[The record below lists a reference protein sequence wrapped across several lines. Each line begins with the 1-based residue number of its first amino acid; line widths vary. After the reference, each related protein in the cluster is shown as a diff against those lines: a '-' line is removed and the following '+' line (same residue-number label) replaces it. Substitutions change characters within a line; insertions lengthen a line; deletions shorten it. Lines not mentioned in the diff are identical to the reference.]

1 LQIIYRFLTAEIEI
15 GGKVSHTMPHLA
27 YILIGDPDPER
38 ALSRAEFLND
48 AGYRCIQAS
57 DAHTLIGLAGSRLP
71 DVILMGQFTAPVDS
85 LNIIRALKSA
95 DSTQSTPI
103 ILMDLPPQADL
114 LTLVQDEEV
123 DDILGPDDDNQELLL
138 RLPRLTRSSVMQ
150 AELARRIKTASEF
163 GLTVDRNSFKRPYA
177 KRPLVLAVAPDDAS
191 MFDLVEALNAGG
203 FECVP
208 ETGYFRAADALDN
221 GRYDAAVILTATA
234 DDFDRTQYLCGHI
247 RHNPRLFNL
256 PTLVLTAPAT
266 RGRAN
271 EFYRG
276 GAAIVLSGL
285 ADADRLCTYI
295 HMLVNRQRL
304 RWTLR
309 DPFKALLK
317 DETADVSGVAYS
329 KEFWDAHLAR
339 TIDVAQKRQA
349 RLAMAY
355 LSIPTL
361 PRIEEEYGKENAEIL
376 AHQLADWITSMTR
389 IEDTVARIGPD
400 AFGILL
406 PETPRTEAQGVVQR
420 IIGILHNSEFNLG
433 EDVMQSVRA
442 WASGSA
448 TALEPDDTAETFQA
462 RARASVD

>member
-1 LQIIYRFLTAEIEI
+1 
-15 GGKVSHTMPHLA
+15 MPHLA
-27 YILIGDPDPER
+27 YILIGDPDPDR
-38 ALSRAEFLND
+38 ALSRAEFLNA

-57 DAHTLIGLAGSRLP
+57 DAHTLIGLAGSRMP

-85 LNIIRALKSA
+85 LNIVRALKTA
-95 DSTQSTPI
+95 DATQSIPI
-103 ILMDLPPQADL
+103 VLLDLPPQADL
-114 LTLVQDEEV
+114 LTLVRDEDV
-123 DDILGPDDDNQELLL
+123 DDILGPNDDNQELLL

-150 AELARRIKTASEF
+150 AELSRRIKTAAAF
-163 GLTVDRNSFKRPYA
+163 GLTVDPKDFIRAYPA
-177 KRPLVLAVAPDDAS
+177 RPLVLAVAPDDAS
-191 MFDLVEALNAGG
+191 MIDLVEALNDGG

-221 GRYDAAVILTATA
+221 GRFDAAVIMTASA
-234 DDFDRTQYLCGHI
+234 DDFERTQYLCGHI

-266 RGRAN
+266 RERAKD
-271 EFYRG
+271 FYRG

-285 ADADRLCTYI
+285 SDADRLCTYI
-295 HMLVNRQRL
+295 HMLVGRQRL

-317 DETADVSGVAYS
+317 DETADVSRVAYS
-329 KEFWDAHLAR
+329 RQFWDAHLAR
-339 TIDVAQKRQA
+339 TIETAQARNA

-361 PRIEEEYGKENAEIL
+361 PRIQEEYGTENAEIL
-376 AHQLADWITSMTR
+376 AHQLADWVTSMTR

-406 PETPRTEAQGVVQR
+406 PETPRAEANGVAQR

-442 WASGSA
+442 WAVGGA
-448 TALEPDDTAETFQA
+448 TALEPDDTPETFMA
-462 RARASVD
+462 RAKSVAN